1 VDRESLVQLL
11 DGGVSVE
18 RIAQRFGK
26 HPSTVAYWMGRY
38 GLVAPNR
45 EKHAAKGAIECE
57 RLEELV
63 AAGASIATMAEALQR
78 SPTTVR
84 HWLGKYGLETQRTA
98 RLKASRAAKESG
110 VAVIELVCRHH
121 GKTDFAIEGRGAYR
135 CVSCRSG
142 AVLSR
147 RRKVKAILVQEAGG
161 ACALC
166 GYNRCAAALH
176 FHHRDPE
183 TKAFGVSG
191 LASRVRSIARGR
203 RRANASCCA
212 RTATPRSKAELS
224 LFRSKVSVKY
234 SRRLPITGIRC
245 SDSPQ
250 SGVAQSGRAFGC

>member
-1 VDRESLVQLL
+1 MDRESLAQLL
-11 DGGVSVE
+11 DRGVSVE

-45 EKHAAKGAIECE
+45 EKHAPKGALGRK

-63 AAGASIATMAEALQR
+63 AVDASIATMAEVLQR

-84 HWLGKYGLETQRTA
+84 HWLAKYGLETQRTA
-98 RLKASRAAKESG
+98 RLKASRAAKDAG

-121 GKTDFAIEGRGAYR
+121 GKTAFAIEWRGAYR
-135 CVSCRSG
+135 CLLCRSG

-161 ACALC
+161 ACVLC
-166 GYNRCAAALH
+166 GYNRCVAALH

-183 TKAFGVSG
+183 DKAFGVSG
-191 LASRVRSIARGR
+191 LGVARSIDRAR
-203 RRANASCCA
+203 AEA
-212 RTATPRSKAELS
+212 RKCVLLCSNCHAEVENGAVILPEQG
-224 LFRSKVSVKY
+224 LGKVLAES
-234 SRRLPITGIRC
+234 
-245 SDSPQ
+245 SDDTDTL
-250 SGVAQSGRAFGC
+250 